1 MDFKE
6 NSDADVIMKSR
17 VLEKGEKDQRLHGVK
32 GEQVNFA

>member
-6 NSDADVIMKSR
+6 SSDADVSMKSR
-17 VLEKGEKDQRLHGVK
+17 VLEKGEKDPKQRGEK